1 MAELSGD
8 VFITQETADEEEVVL
23 FSGMLAQRYLSV
35 PGPSVSKR
43 EDCVFHRDNCQQ
55 TDCFEGADKLQA
67 DKIMETISELSFS
80 A

>member
-35 PGPSVSKR
+35 PGPSVSKER
-43 EDCVFHRDNCQQ
+43 GL
-55 TDCFEGADKLQA
+55 CFPKRQ
-67 DKIMETISELSFS
+67 LSANRLF
-80 A
+80 

>member
-35 PGPSVSKR
+35 PGPSVSK
-43 EDCVFHRDNCQQ
+43 EIIVFSTETTVSKQIVLRGQINSRQ
-55 TDCFEGADKLQA
+55 TK
-67 DKIMETISELSFS
+67 
-80 A
+80 